1 MCQVCA
7 QLGSF
12 GEPGLMPDTPL
23 QSDSTTE
30 MLLNAS
36 HEKSVL
42 LKTVAFQLCLEEP
55 EDFFG
60 EAQGGAWEGKETA
73 AKEQRPGMESVQTG
87 LWPASPL

>member
-12 GEPGLMPDTPL
+12 GGPGLMPDTPL

-55 EDFFG
+55 EDLFR
-60 EAQGGAWEGKETA
+60 EPQVGAWEGKETT
-73 AKEQRPGMESVQTG
+73 AKEQRPGVESVQTG
-87 LWPASPL
+87 L

>member
-1 MCQVCA
+1 
-7 QLGSF
+7 
-12 GEPGLMPDTPL
+12 MPDTPL

-55 EDFFG
+55 KDLFREPQVG
-60 EAQGGAWEGKETA
+60 TWEGKETA
-73 AKEQRPGMESVQTG
+73 AKEQRTGMESVQTG
-87 LWPASPL
+87 FCTLPLLFNHGALL

>member
-1 MCQVCA
+1 
-7 QLGSF
+7 
-12 GEPGLMPDTPL
+12 MPDTPL

-55 EDFFG
+55 KDLFREPQVG
-60 EAQGGAWEGKETA
+60 TWEGKETA
-73 AKEQRPGMESVQTG
+73 AGFMGSVSAYQP
-87 LWPASPL
+87 PAGKLT